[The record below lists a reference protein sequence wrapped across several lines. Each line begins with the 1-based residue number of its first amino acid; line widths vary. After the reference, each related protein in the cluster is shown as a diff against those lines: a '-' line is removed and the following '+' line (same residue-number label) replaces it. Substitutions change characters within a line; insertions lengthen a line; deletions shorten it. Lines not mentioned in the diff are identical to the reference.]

1 MRTSNRRSALRP
13 PRLSA
18 WAVCVLTLGLTT
30 TCVPDIATRAGAHR
44 RQARIALLALAIL
57 MVSATSAAAQYAV
70 TQVQP
75 LAFGYLTQGVTEVVP
90 YTDTFRRGV
99 VTVNGAGQAW
109 IRLVVPISLISLEGS
124 TIPVQFLAGDVASQE
139 NAKTAVAFDPT
150 ASTRVNLS
158 RGTAS
163 LFIGGRAVPALTQ
176 RAGLYS
182 ATMTIIVSP
191 TQF

>member
-1 MRTSNRRSALRP
+1 M
-13 PRLSA
+13 
-18 WAVCVLTLGLTT
+18 TLGLTT

-182 ATMTIIVSP
+182 ATMTVIVSP

>member
-1 MRTSNRRSALRP
+1 MCTSFHRSALRP
-13 PRLSA
+13 QRLTA
-18 WAVCVLTLGLTT
+18 WAVCVSAHRVSAKFG
-30 TCVPDIATRAGAHR
+30 VDDSARAGARCR
-44 RQARIALLALAIL
+44 RAIIALLALAFL
-57 MVSATSAAAQYAV
+57 MVPAARAAAQFSV

-99 VTVNGAGQAW
+99 VTVDGAGQAW
-109 IRLVVPISLISLEGS
+109 IRLVLPVSLISLQGS
-124 TIPVQFLAGDVASQE
+124 TIPLQFLTGDVAAQE
-139 NAKTAVAFDPT
+139 NGRAALAFDPT